1 MRPFTITLVCIL
13 TSGLGSSA
21 LLAAT
26 DTHVISAKEF
36 LQVRSPTTE
45 AHPLEKAEY
54 YFVDSAAAMRALS
67 VPRHLQ
73 IIDFPAAIGESV
85 TLDLKPGRSAIDQS
99 TICIASSP
107 TGDISVKALE
117 IRVFRGVV
125 LGEPHSKVVLTCAN
139 GRLLC
144 SILRESG
151 VTYVFG
157 MEKNSTDPS
166 GHMLVAENDLLSS
179 APFTPFNCINDDIIQ
194 PYAPTPIEDIRHD
207 LKNRTSSS
215 SISSPQSLNALLQT
229 DIAVEADSF
238 FFAAAGGNLQTVLGY
253 IGALFSMSSTIYEDE
268 TNITWHLNWI
278 KVWTTTDPYQVK
290 GNAYGL
296 EPLVPAYWKAHYA
309 NVQRDL
315 AHVMTS
321 IGYGGGGYGWF
332 SLCDTNWSYSVSS
345 PQTGHTYPTFAFTY
359 DAYIVAHEIG
369 HNFSLP
375 HSHTCYWAP
384 PLDTCYTRGG
394 SSLTL
399 GDACDTFPIL
409 PRSSPGTIMSYC
421 ANANYTLSGNDF
433 SKYKLE
439 MTFSHR
445 VDTVLRANA
454 EKAACIQPPTIS
466 EVILLSP
473 RGSETFPGDTT
484 LALLWTYANV
494 QNVTLDFTS
503 NGGTTWQPIV
513 ANVPASIGTYNWKL
527 PNVASQQMLIRIRDA
542 APSGT
547 AADTSLLFF
556 TVTPTSSVSQSFEDR
571 SAQFSVS
578 TNPAKGFLML
588 NSTAT
593 VGNVECDIIDELGR
607 VVQQS
612 NGVLTAKQS
621 LNFKVA
627 GLPSGK
633 YFLRVY
639 YSRSDGKASE
649 QMISFIREE

>member
-1 MRPFTITLVCIL
+1 MRPFTIALVCVL
-13 TSGLGSSA
+13 TFGLGAPA
-21 LLAAT
+21 LFAST

-36 LQVRSPTTE
+36 LQVRSSSTE

-54 YFVDSAAAMRALS
+54 YSVDSAVAMRALS
-67 VPRHLQ
+67 VTRHLQ
-73 IIDFPAAIGESV
+73 ITDFPAAIGESV
-85 TLDLKPGRSAIDQS
+85 TFDLKPGRSAINES
-99 TICIASSP
+99 TICVASSP
-107 TGDISVKALE
+107 TGDISVKAPE
-117 IRVFRGVV
+117 VRIFRGVV
-125 LGEPHSKVVLTCAN
+125 LGEPQSKVVLTCTN

-157 MEKNSTDPS
+157 MEKNVSEPS
-166 GHMLVAENDLLSS
+166 AHMLVAENDLL
-179 APFTPFNCINDDIIQ
+179 ATGPFTPFNCINDDIIQ
-194 PYAPTPIEDIRHD
+194 PFAPTPIEDIRND
-207 LKNRTSSS
+207 LKNRASTSSMT
-215 SISSPQSLNALLQT
+215 SPQSLSTLLQT
-229 DIAVEADSF
+229 DIAVEADSSF
-238 FFAAAGGNLQTVLGY
+238 FGAAGGNLTTVLGY

-309 NVQRDL
+309 DVPRDL

-321 IGYGGGGYGWF
+321 ISYGGGGYGWF

-384 PLDTCYTRGG
+384 PLDTCFTRGG
-394 SSLTL
+394 SSLTIA
-399 GDACDTFPIL
+399 DACDTFPIT
-409 PRSSPGTIMSYC
+409 PRPSPGTIMSYC

-433 SKYKLE
+433 SKFKLE

-466 EVILLSP
+466 EVILLAP

-494 QNVTLDFTS
+494 QNVTLDYTS

-513 ANVPASIGTYNWKL
+513 ANIPASTGTYNWKL
-527 PNVASQQMLIRIRDA
+527 PNVASQQMLVRVRDA
-542 APSGT
+542 APAGT

-556 TVTPTSSVSQSFEDR
+556 TVVPTSSVAKAASDG
-571 SAQFSVS
+571 AIQFSL
-578 TNPAKGFLML
+578 TPNPAKGFLML
-588 NSTAT
+588 SSSANA
-593 VGNVECDIIDELGR
+593 GKVECDIIDELGR
-607 VVQQS
+607 VVQQTKGMLS
-612 NGVLTAKQS
+612 ANEP
-621 LNFKVA
+621 LNLKLD

-633 YFLRVY
+633 YFLRVRY
-639 YSRSDGKASE
+639 GAEGGDAKE
-649 QMISFIREE
+649 ELISFVLRS